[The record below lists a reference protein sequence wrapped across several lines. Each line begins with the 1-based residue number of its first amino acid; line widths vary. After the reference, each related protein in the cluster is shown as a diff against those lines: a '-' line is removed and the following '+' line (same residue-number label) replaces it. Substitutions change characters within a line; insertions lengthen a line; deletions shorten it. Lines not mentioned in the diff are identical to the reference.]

1 MASFTDDISFN
12 TMVGPGA
19 FVTGDLKLEGFTR
32 VDGDIYGNLETTG
45 KLIIGEN
52 ARIRGS
58 LTAKSVIVIGIVEG
72 DILAPEGIHLFSSA
86 VVLGDVISRK
96 VKAEENVV
104 IEGYCISRKRKER
117 PYRASSPA
125 PRKRDKRKGRRRPP
139 RVLFQAGAQRQAHA
153 YGADT

>member
-12 TMVGPGA
+12 TMLGPGA
-19 FVTGDLKLEGFTR
+19 FVSGDLKLEGFTR
-32 VDGDIYGNLETTG
+32 VDGDIYGNIETTG

-58 LTAKSVIVIGIVEG
+58 VTAKSVIVIGIVEG

-96 VKAEENVV
+96 IKVDEKVI
-104 IEGYCISRKRKER
+104 IEGYCISIDNQQKFEEAKKQWLDM
-117 PYRASSPA
+117 RAISNKNYFGKS
-125 PRKRDKRKGRRRPP
+125 R
-139 RVLFQAGAQRQAHA
+139 
-153 YGADT
+153 

>member
-19 FVTGDLKLEGFTR
+19 FITGDLKLEGFTR

-72 DILAPEGIHLFSSA
+72 DILAPEGVHLFSSA

-96 VKAEENVV
+96 VKADENVV
-104 IEGYCISRKRKER
+104 IEGYCISIENPQEFEDAKKQWLDM
-117 PYRASSPA
+117 RAISNKNYFGKV
-125 PRKRDKRKGRRRPP
+125 R
-139 RVLFQAGAQRQAHA
+139 
-153 YGADT
+153 

>member
-19 FVTGDLKLEGFTR
+19 FITGDLKLEGFTR

-45 KLIIGEN
+45 KLIVGEN

-72 DILAPEGIHLFSSA
+72 DILAPEGVHLFSSA

-96 VKAEENVV
+96 VKADENVV
-104 IEGYCISRKRKER
+104 IEGYCISIENPQEFEEAKKRWLDM
-117 PYRASSPA
+117 RAISNKNYFGKV
-125 PRKRDKRKGRRRPP
+125 RW
-139 RVLFQAGAQRQAHA
+139 AQ
-153 YGADT
+153 

>member
-52 ARIRGS
+52 ARIRGNV
-58 LTAKSVIVIGIVEG
+58 TAKSVIVIGIVEG
-72 DILAPEGIHLFSSA
+72 DILAPEGVHLFSSA

-96 VKAEENVV
+96 IKADEKVI
-104 IEGYCISRKRKER
+104 IEGYCISIENQESFEDAKRQWLDR
-117 PYRASSPA
+117 RAISNKSYFGKV
-125 PRKRDKRKGRRRPP
+125 R
-139 RVLFQAGAQRQAHA
+139 
-153 YGADT
+153 

>member
-19 FVTGDLKLEGFTR
+19 FITGDLKLEGFTR

-52 ARIRGS
+52 ARVRGS

-72 DILAPEGIHLFSSA
+72 DILAPEGVHLFSSA

-96 VKAEENVV
+96 IKADEKVV
-104 IEGYCISRKRKER
+104 IEGYCVSIENPQEFEEAKKRWLDMRAISNKNYFGKVR
-117 PYRASSPA
+117 
-125 PRKRDKRKGRRRPP
+125 
-139 RVLFQAGAQRQAHA
+139 
-153 YGADT
+153 

>member
-19 FVTGDLKLEGFTR
+19 FITGDLKLEGFTR

-72 DILAPEGIHLFSSA
+72 DILAPEGVHLFSSA

-96 VKAEENVV
+96 VKADENVV
-104 IEGYCISRKRKER
+104 IEGYCISIENPQEFEEAKKQWLDM
-117 PYRASSPA
+117 RAISNKNYFGKV
-125 PRKRDKRKGRRRPP
+125 R
-139 RVLFQAGAQRQAHA
+139 
-153 YGADT
+153 

>member
-19 FVTGDLKLEGFTR
+19 FITGDLKLEGFTR

-52 ARIRGS
+52 ARVRGS

-72 DILAPEGIHLFSSA
+72 DILAPEGVHLFSSA

-96 VKAEENVV
+96 VKADENVV
-104 IEGYCISRKRKER
+104 IEGYCISIENPQEFEEAKKQWLDM
-117 PYRASSPA
+117 RAISNKNYFGKV
-125 PRKRDKRKGRRRPP
+125 R
-139 RVLFQAGAQRQAHA
+139 
-153 YGADT
+153 

>member
-12 TMVGPGA
+12 TMLGPGA
-19 FVTGDLKLEGFTR
+19 FVSGDLKLEGFTR
-32 VDGDIYGNLETTG
+32 VDGDIYGNIETTG

-58 LTAKSVIVIGIVEG
+58 VTAKSVIVIGIVEG

-96 VKAEENVV
+96 IKADEKVI
-104 IEGYCISRKRKER
+104 IEGYCISIDNQQKFEEAKKQWLDM
-117 PYRASSPA
+117 RAISNKNYFGKA
-125 PRKRDKRKGRRRPP
+125 R
-139 RVLFQAGAQRQAHA
+139 
-153 YGADT
+153 

>member
-12 TMVGPGA
+12 TMLGPGA
-19 FVTGDLKLEGFTR
+19 FVSGDLKLEGFTR
-32 VDGDIYGNLETTG
+32 VDGDIYGNIETTG

-58 LTAKSVIVIGIVEG
+58 VTAKSVIVIGIVEG

-96 VKAEENVV
+96 IKADEKVI
-104 IEGYCISRKRKER
+104 IEGYCISIDNQQKFEEAKKQWLDMRAISNKNYFGKKR
-117 PYRASSPA
+117 
-125 PRKRDKRKGRRRPP
+125 
-139 RVLFQAGAQRQAHA
+139 
-153 YGADT
+153 

>member
-19 FVTGDLKLEGFTR
+19 FITGDLKLEGFTR

-45 KLIIGEN
+45 KLIVGEN

-72 DILAPEGIHLFSSA
+72 DILAPEGVHLFSSA

-96 VKAEENVV
+96 VKADEKVV
-104 IEGYCISRKRKER
+104 IEGYCISIENPQEFEEAKKRWLDM
-117 PYRASSPA
+117 RAISN
-125 PRKRDKRKGRRRPP
+125 KNY
-139 RVLFQAGAQRQAHA
+139 F
-153 YGADT
+153 

>member
-12 TMVGPGA
+12 TMLGPGA
-19 FVTGDLKLEGFTR
+19 FVSGDLKLEGFTR
-32 VDGDIYGNLETTG
+32 VDGDIYGNIETTG

-58 LTAKSVIVIGIVEG
+58 VTAKSVIVIGIVEG

-96 VKAEENVV
+96 IKADEKVI
-104 IEGYCISRKRKER
+104 IEGYCISIDNQQKFEEAKKQWLDM
-117 PYRASSPA
+117 RAISN
-125 PRKRDKRKGRRRPP
+125 KNYLYY
-139 RVLFQAGAQRQAHA
+139 V
-153 YGADT
+153 

>member
-19 FVTGDLKLEGFTR
+19 FITGDLKLEGFTR

-72 DILAPEGIHLFSSA
+72 DILAPEGVHLFSSA

-96 VKAEENVV
+96 VKADENVV
-104 IEGYCISRKRKER
+104 IEGYCISIENPQEFEDAKKQWLDMRSISNKNYFGKVR
-117 PYRASSPA
+117 
-125 PRKRDKRKGRRRPP
+125 
-139 RVLFQAGAQRQAHA
+139 
-153 YGADT
+153 

>member
-12 TMVGPGA
+12 TMLGPGA
-19 FVTGDLKLEGFTR
+19 FVSGDLKLEGFTR
-32 VDGDIYGNLETTG
+32 VDGDIYGNIETTG

-58 LTAKSVIVIGIVEG
+58 VTAKSVIVIGIVEG

-96 VKAEENVV
+96 IKADEKVI
-104 IEGYCISRKRKER
+104 IEGYCISIDNQQKFEEAKKQWLDM
-117 PYRASSPA
+117 RAISNKNYFGKS
-125 PRKRDKRKGRRRPP
+125 R
-139 RVLFQAGAQRQAHA
+139 
-153 YGADT
+153 

>member
-19 FVTGDLKLEGFTR
+19 FITGDLKLEGFTR

-104 IEGYCISRKRKER
+104 IEGYCISIENPQEFEEAKKQWLDM
-117 PYRASSPA
+117 RAISNKNYFGKV
-125 PRKRDKRKGRRRPP
+125 R
-139 RVLFQAGAQRQAHA
+139 
-153 YGADT
+153 

>member
-19 FVTGDLKLEGFTR
+19 FITGDLKLEGFTR

-52 ARIRGS
+52 ARVRGS

-72 DILAPEGIHLFSSA
+72 DILAPEGVHLFSSA

-96 VKAEENVV
+96 IKAEEKVV
-104 IEGYCISRKRKER
+104 IEGYCISIENPQEFEEAKKRWLDM
-117 PYRASSPA
+117 RAISNKNYFGKT
-125 PRKRDKRKGRRRPP
+125 R
-139 RVLFQAGAQRQAHA
+139 
-153 YGADT
+153 

>member
-104 IEGYCISRKRKER
+104 IEGYCISIESPQEFEDAKKQWLDM
-117 PYRASSPA
+117 RAISNKNYFGKV
-125 PRKRDKRKGRRRPP
+125 R
-139 RVLFQAGAQRQAHA
+139 
-153 YGADT
+153 

>member
-19 FVTGDLKLEGFTR
+19 FITGDLKLEGFTR

-52 ARIRGS
+52 ARVRGS

-72 DILAPEGIHLFSSA
+72 DIVAPESVHLFSSA

-96 VKAEENVV
+96 IKADEKVV
-104 IEGYCISRKRKER
+104 IEGYCISIENPQEFEDAKKRWLDM
-117 PYRASSPA
+117 RAISNKNYFGKV
-125 PRKRDKRKGRRRPP
+125 R
-139 RVLFQAGAQRQAHA
+139 
-153 YGADT
+153 

>member
-58 LTAKSVIVIGIVEG
+58 VTAKSVIFIGIIEG
-72 DILAPEGIHLFSSA
+72 DILAPEGVHLFASA
-86 VVLGDVISRK
+86 VVLGDIISRRI
-96 VKAEENVV
+96 KADEKVV
-104 IEGYCISRKRKER
+104 IEGYCISVENQEAFEDAKRQWL
-117 PYRASSPA
+117 
-125 PRKRDKRKGRRRPP
+125 DKRAISNKNYFGKLR
-139 RVLFQAGAQRQAHA
+139 
-153 YGADT
+153 

>member
-104 IEGYCISRKRKER
+104 IEGYCISIENSQEFEDAKKQWLDM
-117 PYRASSPA
+117 RAISNKNYFGKV
-125 PRKRDKRKGRRRPP
+125 R
-139 RVLFQAGAQRQAHA
+139 
-153 YGADT
+153 

>member
-72 DILAPEGIHLFSSA
+72 DILAPEGVHLFSSA

-96 VKAEENVV
+96 VKADENVV
-104 IEGYCISRKRKER
+104 IEGYCISIENPQEFEEAKKQWLDM
-117 PYRASSPA
+117 RAISNKNYFGKV
-125 PRKRDKRKGRRRPP
+125 R
-139 RVLFQAGAQRQAHA
+139 
-153 YGADT
+153 

>member
-12 TMVGPGA
+12 TMVGPGS
-19 FVTGDLKLEGFTR
+19 FITGDLKLEGFTR

-52 ARIRGS
+52 ARVRGS

-72 DILAPEGIHLFSSA
+72 DILAPEGVHLFSSA

-96 VKAEENVV
+96 IKAEEKVV
-104 IEGYCISRKRKER
+104 IEGYCISIENPQEFEEAKKRWLDM
-117 PYRASSPA
+117 RAISNKNYFGKT
-125 PRKRDKRKGRRRPP
+125 R
-139 RVLFQAGAQRQAHA
+139 
-153 YGADT
+153 

>member
-19 FVTGDLKLEGFTR
+19 FITGDLKLEGFTR

-52 ARIRGS
+52 ARVRGS

-72 DILAPEGIHLFSSA
+72 DILAPEGVHLFSSA

-96 VKAEENVV
+96 IKADEKVV
-104 IEGYCISRKRKER
+104 IEGYCISIENQQDFEEAKKRWLDM
-117 PYRASSPA
+117 RAISNKNYFGKV
-125 PRKRDKRKGRRRPP
+125 R
-139 RVLFQAGAQRQAHA
+139 
-153 YGADT
+153 

>member
-19 FVTGDLKLEGFTR
+19 IITGDLKLEGFTR

-52 ARIRGS
+52 ARVRGS

-72 DILAPEGIHLFSSA
+72 DILAPEGVHLFSSA

-96 VKAEENVV
+96 IKADEKVV
-104 IEGYCISRKRKER
+104 IEGYCISIENPQEFEDAKKRWLDM
-117 PYRASSPA
+117 RAISNKNYFGKV
-125 PRKRDKRKGRRRPP
+125 R
-139 RVLFQAGAQRQAHA
+139 
-153 YGADT
+153 

>member
-19 FVTGDLKLEGFTR
+19 FITGDLKLEGFTR

-72 DILAPEGIHLFSSA
+72 DILAPEGVHLFSSA

-96 VKAEENVV
+96 VKADEKVV
-104 IEGYCISRKRKER
+104 IEGYCISIENPQEFEEAKKRWLDM
-117 PYRASSPA
+117 RAISNKNYFGKV
-125 PRKRDKRKGRRRPP
+125 R
-139 RVLFQAGAQRQAHA
+139 
-153 YGADT
+153 

>member
-19 FVTGDLKLEGFTR
+19 FITGDLKLEGFTR

-52 ARIRGS
+52 ARVRGS

-72 DILAPEGIHLFSSA
+72 DILAPEGVHLFSSA

-96 VKAEENVV
+96 VKADENVV
-104 IEGYCISRKRKER
+104 IEGYCISLENPEEFEEAKKRWLDM
-117 PYRASSPA
+117 RAISNKNYFGKV
-125 PRKRDKRKGRRRPP
+125 R
-139 RVLFQAGAQRQAHA
+139 
-153 YGADT
+153 

>member
-1 MASFTDDISFN
+1 MAFFTDDISFN

-58 LTAKSVIVIGIVEG
+58 VTAKSVIVIGIIEG
-72 DILAPEGIHLFSSA
+72 DILAPEGVHLFASA
-86 VVLGDVISRK
+86 VVLGDIISRRI
-96 VKAEENVV
+96 KADEKVV
-104 IEGYCISRKRKER
+104 IEGYCISVENQEAFEDAKRQWL
-117 PYRASSPA
+117 
-125 PRKRDKRKGRRRPP
+125 DKRAISNKNYFGKLR
-139 RVLFQAGAQRQAHA
+139 
-153 YGADT
+153 

>member
-19 FVTGDLKLEGFTR
+19 FITGDLKLEGFTR

-52 ARIRGS
+52 ARVRGS

-72 DILAPEGIHLFSSA
+72 DILAPEGVHLFSSA

-96 VKAEENVV
+96 IKADEKVV
-104 IEGYCISRKRKER
+104 IEGYCISIENPQEFEDAKKRWLDM
-117 PYRASSPA
+117 RAISNKNYFGKV
-125 PRKRDKRKGRRRPP
+125 R
-139 RVLFQAGAQRQAHA
+139 
-153 YGADT
+153 

>member
-19 FVTGDLKLEGFTR
+19 FITGDLKLEGFTR

-72 DILAPEGIHLFSSA
+72 DIVAPESVHLFSSA

-96 VKAEENVV
+96 IKADEKVV
-104 IEGYCISRKRKER
+104 IEGYCISIENQQDFEEAKKRWLDM
-117 PYRASSPA
+117 RAISNKSYFGKV
-125 PRKRDKRKGRRRPP
+125 R
-139 RVLFQAGAQRQAHA
+139 
-153 YGADT
+153 

>member
-104 IEGYCISRKRKER
+104 IEGYCISIENPQEFEDAKKQWLDM
-117 PYRASSPA
+117 RAISNKNYFGKV
-125 PRKRDKRKGRRRPP
+125 R
-139 RVLFQAGAQRQAHA
+139 
-153 YGADT
+153 

>member
-12 TMVGPGA
+12 TMLGPGA
-19 FVTGDLKLEGFTR
+19 FVSGDLKLEGFTR
-32 VDGDIYGNLETTG
+32 VDGGIYGNIETTG

-58 LTAKSVIVIGIVEG
+58 VTAKSVIVIGIVEG

-96 VKAEENVV
+96 IKADEKVI
-104 IEGYCISRKRKER
+104 IEGYCISIDNQQKFEEAKKQWLDM
-117 PYRASSPA
+117 RAISNKNYFGKS
-125 PRKRDKRKGRRRPP
+125 R
-139 RVLFQAGAQRQAHA
+139 
-153 YGADT
+153 

>member
-72 DILAPEGIHLFSSA
+72 DILAPEGVHLFSSA

-96 VKAEENVV
+96 IKAEENVV
-104 IEGYCISRKRKER
+104 IEGYCVSVENPQEFEEAKKQWLDMRAISNKNYFGKVR
-117 PYRASSPA
+117 
-125 PRKRDKRKGRRRPP
+125 
-139 RVLFQAGAQRQAHA
+139 
-153 YGADT
+153 

>member
-19 FVTGDLKLEGFTR
+19 FITGDLKLEGFTR

-72 DILAPEGIHLFSSA
+72 DILAPDGVHLFSSA

-96 VKAEENVV
+96 IKAEEKVV
-104 IEGYCISRKRKER
+104 IEGYCISIENPEDFEEAKKRWLDM
-117 PYRASSPA
+117 RAISNKNYFGKV
-125 PRKRDKRKGRRRPP
+125 R
-139 RVLFQAGAQRQAHA
+139 
-153 YGADT
+153 

>member
-19 FVTGDLKLEGFTR
+19 FITGDLKLEGFTR

-45 KLIIGEN
+45 NLIIGEN

-72 DILAPEGIHLFSSA
+72 DILAPEGVHLFSSA

-96 VKAEENVV
+96 IKAEENVV
-104 IEGYCISRKRKER
+104 IEGYCVSVENPQEFEEAKKQWLDMRAISNKNYFGKVR
-117 PYRASSPA
+117 
-125 PRKRDKRKGRRRPP
+125 
-139 RVLFQAGAQRQAHA
+139 
-153 YGADT
+153 

>member
-96 VKAEENVV
+96 VKADENVV
-104 IEGYCISRKRKER
+104 IEGYCISIENPQEFEEAKKQWLDM
-117 PYRASSPA
+117 RAISNKNYFGKV
-125 PRKRDKRKGRRRPP
+125 R
-139 RVLFQAGAQRQAHA
+139 
-153 YGADT
+153 

>member
-19 FVTGDLKLEGFTR
+19 FITGDLKLEGFTR

-52 ARIRGS
+52 ARVRGS

-72 DILAPEGIHLFSSA
+72 DILAPDGVHLFSSA

-96 VKAEENVV
+96 IKAEEKVV
-104 IEGYCISRKRKER
+104 IEGYCISIENPEDFEEAKKRWLDM
-117 PYRASSPA
+117 RAISNKNYFGKV
-125 PRKRDKRKGRRRPP
+125 R
-139 RVLFQAGAQRQAHA
+139 
-153 YGADT
+153 